1 MAHDTWAKE
10 CFVPMKNT
18 TILGFVLLIIIAG
31 GVFLF
36 TKNDASSDDIT
47 GNAIANNEIQKITL
61 GIKNYN
67 YYPNTITVKEGIP
80 VRIYLDKSVPGCY
93 RSFTIREFGISKNLR
108 TPEDYVEFIP
118 DKKGTFTFA
127 CSMGMGRGKLIVE

>member
-1 MAHDTWAKE
+1 
-10 CFVPMKNT
+10 MKNA
-18 TILGFVLLIIIAG
+18 TILIIIATIVVSVG
-31 GVFLF
+31 AFVLV
-36 TKNDASSDDIT
+36 N
-47 GNAIANNEIQKITL
+47 GNVKENPDEEIKGNNIQEITL

-80 VRIYLDKSVPGCY
+80 VRISLDKSVTGCL
-93 RSFTIREFGISKNLR
+93 RSFTIRDFGVAKVLR
-108 TPEDYVEFIP
+108 TPEDYIEFVP